1 MNEELIS
8 EVASMKKGSEQT
20 YLDFLQHILDNG
32 VKKEDRTGTGTISVF
47 GYQMRFD
54 LAEGFPLFTTK
65 RTPFRLIA
73 SELLWFIN
81 GDTNIRYLLQN
92 NNHIWDEWAFKKWVE
107 SDEYT
112 GPDMTN
118 FGHRCLVDEAFNA
131 QYQKELND
139 FCERVLTDDD
149 FAHKYGDLGNVYGK
163 QWRRWTDSKGNE
175 IDQLADVIEQI
186 KNNPD
191 SRRLIVNAWNPEDVV
206 STKAALPPCHVM
218 FQFYVANGKLSCH
231 LLQRSAD
238 SFLGSNFNIPSY
250 SLLTHLVAKECG
262 LEVGEF
268 VYSISDAHIYS
279 NHIEQVKEQLSR
291 TPRDLPML
299 KINPEKTSIFAI
311 EMEDL
316 TIEGY
321 DPHPS
326 IKAPVAV

>member
-1 MNEELIS
+1 MSNQL
-8 EVASMKKGSEQT
+8 EQT
-20 YLDFLQHILDNG
+20 YLEFLKYILENG

-54 LAEGFPLFTTK
+54 LSKGFPLFTTK

-73 SELLWFIN
+73 TELLWFIK

-92 NNHIWDEWAFKKWVE
+92 NNHIWDEWAFKKWIE
-107 SDEYT
+107 SNEYQ
-112 GPDMTN
+112 GPDMTD
-118 FGHRCLVDEAFNA
+118 FGNRCLVDQEFNKIYRA
-131 QYQKELND
+131 EMET
-139 FCERVLTDDD
+139 FCKRVLEDDE
-149 FAHKYGDLGNVYGK
+149 FAEKYGELGNVYGK
-163 QWRRWTDSKGNE
+163 QWRNWTTITGE
-175 IDQLADVIEQI
+175 TIDQLKDVIEQI
-186 KNNPD
+186 KTNPD
-191 SRRLIVNAWNPEDVV
+191 SRRLIVNAWNPEDVINAGKKG
-206 STKAALPPCHVM
+206 SKAALPPCHVM

-250 SLLTHLVAKECG
+250 SLLIHLIARECD

-291 TPRDLPML
+291 DLRPL
-299 KINPEKTSIFAI
+299 PKLIINPEKKSIFDI
-311 EMEDL
+311 ELGDL
-316 TIEGY
+316 KVEGY

-326 IKAPVAV
+326 IKAPIAV